1 MNGVTR
7 RVGDLFKSHKNIII
21 MMKAMRMLLDVTRDR
36 AEIGLYKKNDDD
48 DVDGMVDSARVA

>member
-7 RVGDLFKSHKNIII
+7 RVGDLFKRHKNII

-48 DVDGMVDSARVA
+48 DDVDGMVDSARVA